1 MLLVYASKMPEL
13 LESNIPILESMMD
26 EYLKDNPEKDK
37 NYSKLHLNLVKLFD
51 AVKSKNLKAT

>member
-13 LESNIPILESMMD
+13 LESNIPILESMMN